1 MGIKIYLFRP
11 NHYYYIIIFLYT
23 YIRIYSCNMFGKVTI
38 MIIVSI
44 ILFIIVISH
53 FWFGSYYKNL
63 KFKTLLT
70 VITTFT
76 SIMFSLAIIV
86 QVLNYNTQRA
96 NEEID
101 HYNDLSKIFLD
112 DILELFMSHP
122 EMNYYYIDLV
132 GIKLIDENTKR
143 NYILEHQISMLIFS
157 KLAKFAIFAQQTSDK
172 EVSQKIENWMGHVAD
187 TFMKS
192 PTLKKYWIDHYK
204 PNLSGPAS
212 RRYMDE
218 NYKL

>member
-1 MGIKIYLFRP
+1 MKINLT
-11 NHYYYIIIFLYT
+11 IVIIFA
-23 YIRIYSCNMFGKVTI
+23 S
-38 MIIVSI
+38 SI
-44 ILFIIVISH
+44 FICIISH

-76 SIMFSLAIIV
+76 SIMFSLVVIV
-86 QVLNYNTQRA
+86 HVLNYNTQRA

-101 HYNDLSKIFLD
+101 RYNNLSKVFLD
-112 DILELFMSHP
+112 DILEKFMSYP
-122 EMNYYYIDLV
+122 EMNYYYNDLV

-172 EVSQKIENWMGHVAD
+172 EVSKKIENWMGHVAD

-192 PTLKKYWIDHYK
+192 PTLQKYWIDHYK

-218 NYKL
+218 HYKL